1 MKLPTIH
8 TNGTS
13 AQCLTEGYTEARAAV
28 AVAIEQLA
36 KVEFNSR
43 DYYPQGPAAWAVALA
58 QREELFAKL
67 RFVASELYKHE
78 EHCARF
84 IK

>member
-13 AQCLTEGYTEARAAV
+13 AQCLTEGYAEARSSV

-43 DYYPQGPAAWAVALA
+43 DYYPQGPAAWACALS
-58 QREELFAKL
+58 QREQLFAKL
-67 RFVASELYKHE
+67 RSVASELYEHE